1 MIYVALLRGINV
13 GGNHKVDMKALKA
26 SFESVGLQSVETYIN
41 SGNVVFESEIIEIA
55 DLQRLLEKVIERDF
69 KLEIPVLVRNYE
81 NFETLIQA
89 LPNTWANDKQQK
101 SDVLFLWDIVDEKT
115 VLQDLSPKPNIDEA
129 RLVGRAVLWHVS
141 RENQRQTALIKLVGT
156 KLYKQLTIRN
166 VNTVRKIYKI
176 MQAKRV

>member
-1 MIYVALLRGINV
+1 MLSS
-13 GGNHKVDMKALKA
+13 K
-26 SFESVGLQSVETYIN
+26 Q
-41 SGNVVFESEIIEIA
+41 NVVFESEIIEIA

-69 KLEIPVLVRNYE
+69 KLNIPVLVRDYQ
-81 NFETLIQA
+81 NFESLMQA
-89 LPNTWANDKQQK
+89 LPKTWENDKQQK
-101 SDVLFLWDIVDEKT
+101 SDVLFLWDIVDEET
-115 VLQDLSPKPNIDEA
+115 VLKDLGPKPNIDEA

-141 RENQRQTALIKLVGT
+141 RENQRQSALIKLVGT